1 MSMSFDPI
9 ENIIEDIRLGKMVI
23 IVDDEDRENEGD
35 LIMAAEK
42 VTPAH
47 INFMAQ
53 QARGLI
59 CMPISKQKAEQLN
72 LPLMVRN
79 NQSVFTT
86 NFTTSIEAATGVTT
100 GISAADRARTIQVAA
115 NRTAQAEDIVQP
127 GHIFPIV
134 AMPGGVLVRAG
145 HTEASVDLARLAGCS
160 EAGVL
165 VEIMNPDGSM
175 ARRDD
180 LIEFA
185 KIHDLKISSIAD
197 LIRYRLKMETTVEPI
212 YETTLS
218 LFDRPFRVIAFQ
230 DKIHPVTHLAFVHG
244 KIVADKPMPVRVQTR
259 MNLMDLPGVCLESNA
274 WTMSAALQYILH
286 RQGGALLML
295 DQPSGHEDLASQ
307 VKHLVGEHA
316 QASAPSWRQIG
327 VGSQILSQLGFQKLE
342 VLGSHKKMHA
352 LSGFGLNISRYVEA
366 STEQQSEECCHEA
379 V

>member
-1 MSMSFDPI
+1 MVMLFDSI
-9 ENIIEDIRLGKMVI
+9 EDILADIRLGKMVI
-23 IVDDEDRENEGD
+23 MVDDEDRENEGD

-42 VTPAH
+42 VTPEH

-53 QARGLI
+53 HARGLI
-59 CMPISKQKAEQLN
+59 CMPISKQKSRQLN
-72 LPLMVRN
+72 LPLMVRH
-79 NQSVFTT
+79 NQSAFTT
-86 NFTTSIEAATGVTT
+86 NFTASIEAATGVTT

-115 NRTAQAEDIVQP
+115 NSTAHPEDIVQP

-145 HTEASVDLARLAGCS
+145 HTEAGVDLARLAGFG

-165 VEIMNPDGSM
+165 VEIMNPDGTM

-185 KIHDLKISSIAD
+185 KIHGLKMSSIAE

-212 YETTLS
+212 YETTLTI
-218 LFDRPFRVIAFQ
+218 FEQPFRVVAFQ
-230 DKIHPVTHLAFVHG
+230 DKIHPVTHLAFVYG
-244 KIVADKPMPVRVQTR
+244 KILADRPMPVRVQTR
-259 MNLMDLPGVCLESNA
+259 MNLSDLPGLSVENMS
-274 WTMSAALQYILH
+274 WTMAAALRYMINQ
-286 RQGGALLML
+286 QGGALLML
-295 DQPSGHEDLASQ
+295 DQPSEQEDLASQ
-307 VKHLVGEHA
+307 LKYLVGE
-316 QASAPSWRQIG
+316 QLPVVTPSWRQIG

-366 STEQQSEECCHEA
+366 SVEQQLEECCHET